1 MANATLRS
9 SFVAQLAAA
18 VGVPAESV
26 GASLA
31 SVAVVAPTPLAETPQ
46 AREAASAASVVVIA
60 AGAAAAALALA
71 AGAVLFYRAQQ
82 HALLQR
88 QQAAALSLR
97 RKLAASKGPS
107 KGQGHIE
114 MSNPLLA
121 NNSHLKGRGRAMHA
135 LVPQTS
141 AVRAASIRAQRTST
155 AAAGKGRSVVSALGL
170 PPPAPRP
177 VRASTAPEN
186 EGERATDGSVASG
199 AVKAPRV
206 SLAPV
211 ALLHHHGARERP
223 AAAQLSKKAAAEEW
237 LRIVEDDGDVYWEH
251 KASGEQTREEPP
263 SLKRAREAKA
273 AADAAARRR

>member
-1 MANATLRS
+1 MAQ
-9 SFVAQLAAA
+9 VADAA
-18 VGVPAESV
+18 GVPAETV

-31 SVAVVAPTPLAETPQ
+31 SVAVVAPSPLALTPQ

-71 AGAVLFYRAQQ
+71 AGAALFYRAQQ
-82 HALLQR
+82 HALLER

-97 RKLAASKGPS
+97 RKLAASKG
-107 KGQGHIE
+107 QGHIE

-121 NNSHLKGRGRAMHA
+121 NNSRLKGRGRAMHA

-177 VRASTAPEN
+177 APQASTAPEN
-186 EGERATDGSVASG
+186 EGGRATDGSVTSG

-211 ALLHHHGARERP
+211 AMLHHGARERP
-223 AAAQLSKKAAAEEW
+223 AAAQLSKTAAEEW

-263 SLKRAREAKA
+263 SHTRAREAKA

>member
-1 MANATLRS
+1 MAQ
-9 SFVAQLAAA
+9 VAAA
-18 VGVPAESV
+18 AGVPAETV

-31 SVAVVAPTPLAETPQ
+31 SVTVVAPSPLAVTPQ

-71 AGAVLFYRAQQ
+71 AGAALFYRAQQ
-82 HALLQR
+82 HALLER

-121 NNSHLKGRGRAMHA
+121 NNSRLKGRGRAMHA

-177 VRASTAPEN
+177 APQASTAPEN
-186 EGERATDGSVASG
+186 EGGRATDGSVTSG

-211 ALLHHHGARERP
+211 AMLHHGARERP
-223 AAAQLSKKAAAEEW
+223 AAAQRSKAAAEGW

-263 SLKRAREAKA
+263 SHKRAREAKA